1 MTDFEKAMKELASVE
16 HSNDNSKVL
25 HKNSTELGL
34 TFWGIYQ
41 SANPNLPI
49 WNIIERYLMIL
60 CLSLHGQ
67 SGFSCLSCP
76 CNSKQGSGEQS
87 PSQCESRT

>member
-41 SANPNLPI
+41 SANPDLPI
-49 WNIIERYLMIL
+49 
-60 CLSLHGQ
+60 
-67 SGFSCLSCP
+67 
-76 CNSKQGSGEQS
+76 
-87 PSQCESRT
+87 

>member
-1 MTDFEKAMKELASVE
+1 MTDFEKAMKELANVE

-25 HKNSTELGL
+25 HKNPTELGL

-49 WNIIERYLMIL
+49 WSIIDRYLKIEPDIKTTL
-60 CLSLHGQ
+60 DNIRGADYTRLL
-67 SGFSCLSCP
+67 
-76 CNSKQGSGEQS
+76 K
-87 PSQCESRT
+87 

>member
-1 MTDFEKAMKELASVE
+1 MTDFEEAMKELASVE

-41 SANPNLPI
+41 SALQLLTQSLLLQN
-49 WNIIERYLMIL
+49 
-60 CLSLHGQ
+60 LSL
-67 SGFSCLSCP
+67 LSFI
-76 CNSKQGSGEQS
+76 
-87 PSQCESRT
+87 

>member
-41 SANPNLPI
+41 SANPDLPI
-49 WNIIERYLMIL
+49 WNIIDRYLMIEPDIKKCGVIL
-60 CLSLHGQ
+60 CNNKEIMNQ
-67 SGFSCLSCP
+67 VYKFYR
-76 CNSKQGSGEQS
+76 ETYW
-87 PSQCESRT
+87 EFRR

>member
-49 WNIIERYLMIL
+49 WGIIDRYLKIEPDIKKCGAIFQIQGPAKAAMRAIINN
-60 CLSLHGQ
+60 GYI
-67 SGFSCLSCP
+67 SC
-76 CNSKQGSGEQS
+76 
-87 PSQCESRT
+87 R

>member
-49 WNIIERYLMIL
+49 WGIIERYLKIEPDIKKCGVIL
-60 CLSLHGQ
+60 CNLEINQ
-67 SGFSCLSCP
+67 NYATAIQEFDC
-76 CNSKQGSGEQS
+76 
-87 PSQCESRT
+87 